1 MHENKR
7 DHEILYTLTI
17 PRASSKDSGI
27 YSCSITDIMSNDSQT
42 KQLMIHVYGA
52 KASIHHTLEPRLT
65 QIHFLSSNLRFV
77 SVFLYTLHRKHL
89 PVHIASICPV

>member
-17 PRASSKDSGI
+17 PQASSKDSGI

-52 KASIHHTLEPRLT
+52 KA
-65 QIHFLSSNLRFV
+65 
-77 SVFLYTLHRKHL
+77 
-89 PVHIASICPV
+89 